1 MADAYQSLAIGR
13 AIKAGVVHQDQLLV
27 LIREQRT
34 TDHMLAPRAASLGG
48 GQRGR
53 DAEREREAVRSNLG
67 QADVD
72 LEYVRPALVHRPTIA
87 VERVLGSK
95 RIAAPAPQMS
105 AVSSIS
111 AV

>member
-1 MADAYQSLAIGR
+1 
-13 AIKAGVVHQDQLLV
+13 V
-27 LIREQRT
+27 
-34 TDHMLAPRAASLGG
+34 GG

-53 DAEREREAVRSNLG
+53 DAERAAVRSNLG
-67 QADVD
+67 KADVD
-72 LEYVRPALVHRPTIA
+72 LEYVRSALVHRPTIA